1 MKKLTTLLVLG
12 PSIASAHGGHVELI
26 GAAHDSFHAM
36 PLAGAAVIVVAI
48 GLAALRGRGG

>member
-12 PSIASAHGGHVELI
+12 PSIASAHGSHIEMA
-26 GAAHDSFHAM
+26 GAAHETFHAL